1 METSCLETKPE
12 RTNFYLH
19 EYDPEN
25 RLAYRIYTE
34 SLTGSIVK
42 RMSGILA
49 ATFLIIILLSYAFW
63 YFIRTVVH
71 LKSLEEMK
79 SDFTNNMTHELKTP
93 LAVAYSAVDTLL
105 NFKQGENR
113 DKRNQYLQICI
124 EQLSHLSV
132 LVEQILCVSME
143 RTRKITLNKETVE
156 LKPFIAQ
163 IASNHT
169 LKANKPVD
177 IHIDIQPETLSVHAD
192 ATHLNNIINNLIDN
206 AVKYATPE
214 EAVEITVA
222 SYMEKE
228 FCILSVKDNGMGIS
242 PENQKLIFDRFYRV
256 PQGNLHD
263 VKGFGLGLSYVKSI
277 VERHGGCI
285 TVKSALH
292 KGAEFIIK
300 IPQR

>member
-1 METSCLETKPE
+1 
-12 RTNFYLH
+12 
-19 EYDPEN
+19 
-25 RLAYRIYTE
+25 
-34 SLTGSIVK
+34 
-42 RMSGILA
+42 
-49 ATFLIIILLSYAFW
+49 
-63 YFIRTVVH
+63 
-71 LKSLEEMK
+71 MK

-93 LAVAYSAVDTLL
+93 LAVAYSAIDTLL

-124 EQLSHLSV
+124 EQLSHLSG
-132 LVEQILCVSME
+132 LVEQILYVSME
-143 RTRKITLNKETVE
+143 RTKKITLNKETVE

-163 IASNHT
+163 IAGNHT

-206 AVKYATPE
+206 AVKYATSE

-263 VKGFGLGLSYVKSI
+263 IKGFGLGLSYVKSI